1 MLVLVMAAD
10 MAEMSKLT
18 VRIELENGSPAKG
31 HNSDNVPGM
40 ASVNISKALLA
51 NISLQ

>member
-18 VRIELENGSPAKG
+18 VATADFSGLWRYTTAWSTRPE
-31 HNSDNVPGM
+31 D
-40 ASVNISKALLA
+40 
-51 NISLQ
+51 